1 MAVEETLKG
10 KAARG
15 LFWGGLSTMG
25 QQVMSLFFGILLA
38 RLLSPEDY
46 GLFNMLII
54 FTSLAALLQDSG
66 FTIALV
72 NKKNATDADYNS
84 VFWFSC
90 FVGLILYAIGF
101 VSAPYIAAFYH
112 SPELEPA
119 ARIMFLWF
127 VFGCTCTVHN
137 AVIIKHLMIKERA
150 KADLISF
157 VVSCI
162 IGVILAFN
170 GAGFWALIIQML
182 SQGVVNC
189 ILRWYYS
196 PWRPSLSFNTRPLK
210 EFFPFSVKI
219 LITGLFNVA
228 NNNIFSIILGR
239 FYSKALTGYYAQGY
253 KWGYI
258 AYSVIWGMVN
268 NVSQPVLAEVANDP
282 ERQNQVFR
290 KLIRFVSYVTFP
302 TMLGLAFVAP
312 EFISVTVTDKWAESV
327 PYMQLFCL
335 WGIITPINNLC
346 TNTIISKG
354 KSNIF
359 MYGTI
364 ALDIVQLSVIYLTAG
379 YGLINMV
386 ISFIIVNFCWFFVWF
401 YFVNRMIGTGLLT
414 LLFRDI
420 LPFIAISAVSIAI
433 AWFVTSGISNIY
445 LLLTTKIVIVAACY
459 IITLYLC
466 KSVLLTETIQYL
478 RKIFKK

>member
-10 KAARG
+10 KTAKG

-25 QQVMSLFFGILLA
+25 QQVMSLLFGILLA

-72 NKKNATDADYNS
+72 NKQNATNKDYNS

-90 FVGLILYAIGF
+90 FVGVILYVIGF
-101 VSAPYIAAFYH
+101 FSAPYIADFYH

-119 ARIMFLWF
+119 ARILFLWF

-137 AVIIKHLMIKERA
+137 AVIIKRLMIKERA

-157 VVSCI
+157 VISCI
-162 IGVILAFN
+162 TGVLLAFK
-170 GAGFWALIIQML
+170 GFGFWALIIQML
-182 SQGVVNC
+182 SQGIISC
-189 ILRWYYS
+189 ILRWHYS
-196 PWRPSLSFNTRPLK
+196 PWRPSFSFNLSPLK
-210 EFFPFSVKI
+210 EFFPFSIKI
-219 LITGLFNVA
+219 LITGLFNVV

-268 NVSQPVLAEVANDP
+268 NVSQPVLAEVANDR
-282 ERQNQVFR
+282 ERQNHIFR

-312 EFISVTVTDKWAESV
+312 EFISVTVTDKWAASV
-327 PYMQLFCL
+327 PYMQLFCI
-335 WGIITPINNLC
+335 WGIITPLNNLC

-364 ALDIVQLSVIYLTAG
+364 LLDIVQLSVIYLSAA

-386 ISFIIVNFCWFFVWF
+386 INFIIVNFCWFFVWF
-401 YFVNRMIGTGLLT
+401 FFINRMLGTRLLT

-420 LPFIAISAVSIAI
+420 IPFFALTASSIAI
-433 AWFVTSGISNIY
+433 AWFVTFGITNVY
-445 LLLTTKIVIVAACY
+445 LLLATKIITVTSLY
-459 IITLYLC
+459 ILGLYIC
-466 KSVLLTETIQYL
+466 KSVLLAETIQYL
-478 RKIFKK
+478 LKIFKK